1 MITFIWQED
10 CAALARL
17 LMDKLVAAGH
27 QPRVLVRKGQKPAD
41 LAGEGLPAGV
51 TQARSLA
58 EAVKDAQ
65 AVVTLLGTPQEVE
78 DVYLGEGGILEHAG
92 SGGLLVDLSTSNPQ
106 LARELYALSAVHDHA
121 FVEAPIDGNV
131 DMLVTGEFRL
141 FAAGEPDG
149 LRRAEPL
156 LRELT
161 PQVIEVGLA
170 GNGSITKLCSQIAL
184 AGMVMGVV
192 EAVTFGLA
200 SGIQGDKLLEYLN
213 QSVAAS
219 SVAQAFG
226 KKIIDEDFYYGY
238 DMQLFFNDLAAALIV
253 ADELGLALPSLE
265 TAHQLYDLLVL
276 VGGGQKG
283 IHALALIYH
292 DEDRCARHGLNWE
305 LAQRAMDV
313 YERASE
319 SEYADYDSYDDY
331 DDDGCDDPFCSHHH
345 PEEDEPPSMGK
356 FFSSN

>member
-1 MITFIWQED
+1 
-10 CAALARL
+10 
-17 LMDKLVAAGH
+17 MDKLVAAGH
-27 QPRVLVRKGQKPAD
+27 QLQVLVRKGQKSLQPAD
-41 LAGEGLPAGV
+41 AGLAAGV

-58 EAVKDAQ
+58 AAVQGAQ
-65 AVVTLLGTPQEVE
+65 TIITLLGTAQEVE

-92 SGGLLVDLSTSNPQ
+92 TGRLLVDLSTSNPQ
-106 LARELYALSAVHDHA
+106 LARELYALTAVHDHA
-121 FVEAPIDGNV
+121 FVEAPIDGNA
-131 DMLVTGEFRL
+131 DMLTTGEFRL

-149 LRRAEPL
+149 LKRAATL
-156 LRELT
+156 LRELS
-161 PQVIEVGLA
+161 PQVVEVGLA

-192 EAVTFGLA
+192 EAVTFGMA

-238 DMQLFFNDLAAALIV
+238 DMQLFFNDLAAALIA

-292 DEDRCARHGLNWE
+292 DEERCARHGLNWE

-319 SEYADYDSYDDY
+319 SDYLDYDDY
-331 DDDGCDDPFCSHHH
+331 DDDDCDDPFCSHHH
-345 PEEDEPPSMGK
+345 PEEEEPPSMGK